1 MTVHTPVRVGR
12 WHALLLW
19 ARGRHAPIGADSAVF
34 TAVRGTLAMP
44 VMFGVV
50 TVIEMVVLHLLIPVL
65 WISAVLAA
73 LSVAS
78 LMALTSSVALARVHP
93 HVLSPTTLT
102 LRTSGKVV
110 ATVDRATIV
119 SARIHRRYGVV
130 SPTLDGGRLVLP
142 NQDGTT
148 VDIDLSCATTVA
160 VPAPLQR
167 WRVEGSAH
175 SFGLQVDDPA
185 ALVAALGRPA
195 PAIGLT
201 SARRSRPVANNN
213 TIKAAAV
220 MPDPAQ
226 MGEV

>member
-1 MTVHTPVRVGR
+1 MTVDAPVQVGR

-19 ARGRHAPIGADSAVF
+19 ARGRHAPIGADSATF

-65 WISAVLAA
+65 WISAVVAA

-78 LMALTSSVALARVHP
+78 LVVLTSSVALTRVHP

-102 LRTSGKVV
+102 LRLSGKVV
-110 ATVDRATIV
+110 ATVDRASIA

-130 SPTLDGGRLVLP
+130 SPTLDGDRLVLP

-148 VDIDLSCATTVA
+148 VDIDLSCATTVT
-160 VPAPLQR
+160 VPAPLRR
-167 WRVEGSAH
+167 WRVDGHAH
-175 SFGLQVDDPA
+175 SVGLQVDDPA
-185 ALVAALGRPA
+185 ALVAALTRPA
-195 PAIGLT
+195 PVSGSA
-201 SARRSRPVANNN
+201 SARRSRPVANNR
-213 TIKAAAV
+213 TIKATAV
-220 MPDPAQ
+220 IPDPAQ

>member
-1 MTVHTPVRVGR
+1 MTVNTTVQVGR

-19 ARGRHAPIGADSAVF
+19 ARGRHAPIAAGSAAF
-34 TAVRGTLAMP
+34 PAVRGTLAMP

-65 WISAVLAA
+65 WMSAVVAA
-73 LSVAS
+73 LSMAS
-78 LMALTSSVALARVHP
+78 LVVLASSVALSRVHP
-93 HVLSPTTLT
+93 HVLSPTTLI
-102 LRTSGKVV
+102 LRNSGKVV

-119 SARIHRRYGVV
+119 SARLHRRYGVV
-130 SPTLDGGRLVLP
+130 SPTLDGGRLALP

-148 VDIDLSCATTVA
+148 VDIELSTATRVT

-167 WRVEGSAH
+167 WKVDGSAH

-185 ALVAALGRPA
+185 ALVAALTRPV
-195 PAIGLT
+195 PESGSG
-201 SARRSRPVANNN
+201 SARRSRPVANNK
-213 TIKAAAV
+213 TTKAAAV
-220 MPDPAQ
+220 IPDPAQ

>member
-1 MTVHTPVRVGR
+1 MTVHTPVQVGR
-12 WHALLLW
+12 WRALLLW
-19 ARGRHAPIGADSAVF
+19 ARGRHAPIGADSATF

-78 LMALTSSVALARVHP
+78 LMVLTSSVALARVHP

-110 ATVDRATIV
+110 ATVDRASIV

-142 NQDGTT
+142 NQDGTI
-148 VDIDLSCATTVA
+148 VDIDLSCATTVS
-160 VPAPLQR
+160 VPAPLKR
-167 WRVEGSAH
+167 WRVDGSAQ

-185 ALVAALGRPA
+185 ALVAALTRPA
-195 PAIGLT
+195 PATGSA
-201 SARRSRPVANNN
+201 SARRSRPVANTR
-213 TIKAAAV
+213 TIKASKV
-220 MPDPAQ
+220 MADPAQ

>member
-1 MTVHTPVRVGR
+1 MTVHTPVQVGR

-19 ARGRHAPIGADSAVF
+19 ARGRHTPVDADSATF

-44 VMFGVV
+44 AMFGVV

-65 WISAVLAA
+65 WISAVVAA

-78 LMALTSSVALARVHP
+78 LVVLASTVALARVHP

-110 ATVDRATIV
+110 ATVNRATIV

-130 SPTLDGGRLVLP
+130 SPALDGGRLVLP

-148 VDIDLSCATTVA
+148 VDIDLSCATTVI
-160 VPAPLQR
+160 VPAPLKR
-167 WRVEGSAH
+167 WRVDGSAD

-185 ALVAALGRPA
+185 ALVAALIRPA
-195 PAIGLT
+195 TATGSV
-201 SARRSRPVANNN
+201 SARRSRPVANNR
-213 TIKAAAV
+213 TIKASAV
-220 MPDPAQ
+220 MTEPTQ
-226 MGEV
+226 IGEV

>member
-1 MTVHTPVRVGR
+1 MTVDTPVQVGR
-12 WHALLLW
+12 CHALLLW
-19 ARGRHAPIGADSAVF
+19 ARGRHAPIGADSVMF
-34 TAVRGTLAMP
+34 TAVRGTRAMP

-50 TVIEMVVLHLLIPVL
+50 TVIEMVVLHLLIPVP
-65 WISAVLAA
+65 WISAVVAA

-78 LMALTSSVALARVHP
+78 LVALTSSVALAHVHP

-110 ATVDRATIV
+110 ATVDRSAIT

-148 VDIDLSCATTVA
+148 VDVQLSCATTVT

-167 WRVEGSAH
+167 WRLDGNAH
-175 SFGLQVDDPA
+175 TFCLHVDDPA
-185 ALVAALGRPA
+185 ALVAALTRPT
-195 PAIGLT
+195 PDTEPG
-201 SARRSRPVANNN
+201 SRRRSTPAANDR
-213 TIKAAAV
+213 TSTAGTV
-220 MPDPAQ
+220 MPDPAR
-226 MGEV
+226 MGRV